1 MENKK
6 SWLLIADAS
15 SARLFA
21 VHKAKILSKDVNDLE
36 LLCEFSHPE
45 SRLKNKD
52 LTSDKQGEFGAS
64 TFTEATSPKE
74 REALVF
80 AHELLAK
87 LDSGRVNNQCKEIII
102 FAPPA
107 FMGLLNKNMKSETR
121 RLVSLE
127 VEKDYSKQAAKELI
141 NSLISHL

>member
-21 VHKAKILSKDVNDLE
+21 VHKAKILNKDVNDLE
-36 LLCEFSHPE
+36 LLGEFSHPE
-45 SRLKNKD
+45 SRLKNQD
-52 LTSDKQGEFGAS
+52 LASDKQGEFGSS
-64 TFTEATSPKE
+64 TFAEATSPKE
-74 REALVF
+74 REAAVF

-107 FMGLLNKNMKSETR
+107 FMGLLNKYMKADTR

-127 VEKDYSKQAAKELI
+127 IEKDYSKQSGRELI
-141 NSLISHL
+141 NNLISHL